1 MYYHKKVK
9 SIFLAF
15 FFLLIHLQVFSQE
28 NYTAEIA
35 YKNTEPSLA
44 KLTDKEKAWLSEHPI
59 IDVAAEKDW
68 PPFDFVDA
76 EGRYTGFTRDILELI
91 ASKVPLHFRYT
102 PDTWT
107 NSYRSVLNKNNILLP
122 AIYQTKERDKL
133 LLFSDEYYRSL
144 EYFFTRNDVK
154 FSNENSLKGKTLA
167 LVKDYAQE
175 TLIRRLYPELTIV
188 TTESTHDAISLVLE
202 KKADLIFNS
211 YTATQYLLDQ
221 MGIVNFIPF
230 KTLKGAPV
238 FLLKMATTKNN
249 PELISILNKALSL
262 VSIKEKN
269 TLLEKWQISG
279 NLFSAQLKQEI
290 TPSYSKEQKEWM
302 KNRPVI
308 NVAGDVSWLPFD
320 FINDNGTHTGLSHD
334 IVEYISSVTGLTFNY
349 YPDIWSNSL
358 EAVQNKSLDILPAAY
373 KVITR
378 KNDLLYSQ
386 AYFYPSSY
394 FFINSNSNISTKSD
408 LNNYKIALVKGT
420 AIEQSLHKKYPT
432 IKVIIVDSIAEA
444 IRMLSAGQI
453 DLVADSL
460 SVVNYHLHQHSIIN
474 ITPLKAVIS
483 ADTRSLHIAVRND
496 FKILVSILDL
506 ALASLSDFSKEQ
518 LYNKWSV
525 NQQIT
530 PRKTNKPLAFTADE
544 ELWLAEHKELRLAVD
559 PNWMPY
565 EKINNEGKHIGIVA
579 EILTLLKK
587 DLAINFTL
595 VPTENWEKSG
605 EIFNTNQVDI
615 ISSSVQYSKLN
626 DVLFTKS
633 YLSSPFVIVMKDE
646 NQYIESL
653 SQITNKKISLIAD
666 YHSTQQIIKDYPE
679 KNIKIV
685 PNVLQGLEDL
695 YTGKTDVLVAILS
708 QVNYLITENGFD
720 SLRVVGKTS
729 HEIRLGF
736 GVQPEL
742 QPLIPILNKALNR
755 IPTIEKQ
762 KIISRWGQ
770 KDILIKTDYKLIF
783 IVIFACAL
791 LLLIFY
797 FWNSRLQKA
806 MKLKAESEA
815 SLATVIEHMPV
826 IIFVTEKETTKL
838 LMANPTA
845 IQSLAI
851 NTKKLSDIKGT
862 DFYEWNQSQAVLD
875 TVIKQFKEN
884 EVLEEVQVKLKT
896 LAGETIEGLLSIS
909 PIKFQQKDAYLNIV
923 INLNERIQIEREL
936 QKAKSFAESASKAK
950 SEFLANMSHEIRTP
964 MNAIIGF
971 TELLHEQLKD
981 EKLKSFVKTIKS
993 AGNSLLLL
1001 INDILDLSKIEA
1013 GKISINKA
1021 VVNPHA
1027 LFEDISNIFLMNVRS
1042 KNLDLILE
1050 VDEKIP
1056 LALLLD
1062 EARIRQV
1069 LFNLVGNAVKFTEQG
1084 TIKLKAV
1091 ALNEDKIKSFVD
1103 LRIDV
1108 IDTGIGIKA
1117 TEINAIF
1124 ENFKQQ
1130 EGQSIRKYGGTGLG
1144 LTISKN
1150 LTELMNGSLTV
1161 SSEVGKGSCFSVLL
1175 ERISIASV
1183 SAPEYEATQQKQ
1195 SNHLVRFNNAKILI
1209 VDDIKDNRDLLQEIF
1224 NGLNIQTIHAENGK
1238 KAVELTLKTTFDLII
1253 MDIRMP
1259 VMDGYQAAQL
1269 IKQHSPNI
1277 PIVALTASV
1286 MRDDYEVQRKEN
1298 FNGYLRKPVL
1308 QQELISELKQ
1318 HLSFEEIEKS
1328 PISQKLIKT
1337 EFTDKSLLLLLKKE
1351 YVPTCQKLQ
1360 KSNNLKDITDFA
1372 ISLEKLSKQYN
1383 DAHFIEI
1390 ANTLNR
1396 ATELFDIGLIKN
1408 TLSQFLT
1415 LTNKS

>member
-1 MYYHKKVK
+1 MYYHKNLKR
-9 SIFLAF
+9 IFLVL
-15 FFLLIHLQVFSQE
+15 FFLLIHLHVFSQE
-28 NYTAEIA
+28 NNTAEVT
-35 YKNTEPSLA
+35 YKSTEPSLA
-44 KLTDKEKAWLSEHPI
+44 KLK
-59 IDVAAEKDW
+59 
-68 PPFDFVDA
+68 
-76 EGRYTGFTRDILELI
+76 
-91 ASKVPLHFRYT
+91 
-102 PDTWT
+102 
-107 NSYRSVLNKNNILLP
+107 NKITLP
-122 AIYQTKERDKL
+122 Y
-133 LLFSDEYYRSL
+133 
-144 EYFFTRNDVK
+144 
-154 FSNENSLKGKTLA
+154 
-167 LVKDYAQE
+167 
-175 TLIRRLYPELTIV
+175 
-188 TTESTHDAISLVLE
+188 ST
-202 KKADLIFNS
+202 
-211 YTATQYLLDQ
+211 
-221 MGIVNFIPF
+221 
-230 KTLKGAPV
+230 
-238 FLLKMATTKNN
+238 
-249 PELISILNKALSL
+249 
-262 VSIKEKN
+262 
-269 TLLEKWQISG
+269 
-279 NLFSAQLKQEI
+279 
-290 TPSYSKEQKEWM
+290 EQKKWM
-302 KNRPVI
+302 KNHPVI

-320 FINDNGTHTGLSHD
+320 FIDENGTHTGLSHD

-349 YPDIWSNSL
+349 HSDIWNNSL
-358 EAVQNKSLDILPAAY
+358 EAVQNKSLDLLPAAY
-373 KVITR
+373 KVATR

-386 AYFYPSSY
+386 AYFYPASY
-394 FFINSNSNISTKSD
+394 FFINSNSNISIKSD
-408 LNNYKIALVKGT
+408 LNHYKIALVKGA
-420 AIEQSLHKKYPT
+420 AIEQDLHKQYPT

-444 IRMLSAGQI
+444 IQMLSAGQV

-460 SVVNYHLHQHSIIN
+460 AVINYHLHQHSIIN
-474 ITPLKAVIS
+474 ISPLKVVIS
-483 ADTRSLHIAVRND
+483 AETRSLHIAVRND
-496 FKILVSILDL
+496 FKILVSILDI

-518 LYNKWSV
+518 LHKKWLV
-525 NQQIT
+525 NQQVI
-530 PRKTNKPLAFTADE
+530 PKKTNKPLTFTADE

-565 EKINNEGKHIGIVA
+565 EKINKEGKHIGIVA

-587 DLAINFTL
+587 DLAIKFTV
-595 VPTENWEKSG
+595 VPTMSWKDSG
-605 EIFNTNQVDI
+605 KIFNKNQVDV
-615 ISSSVQYSKLN
+615 ISSSIEYSKL
-626 DVLFTKS
+626 DHVLFTKS

-646 NQYIESL
+646 NQYIENL
-653 SQITNKKISLIAD
+653 SQIKDKKISLIEG
-666 YHSTQQIIKDYPE
+666 YHSTQQIIDDHPE
-679 KNIKIV
+679 KNIQIV
-685 PNVLQGLEDL
+685 PTVLQGLEDL
-695 YTGKTDVLVAILS
+695 YTGKTEVLVAILS
-708 QVNYLITENGFD
+708 QVNYLVTENGFD
-720 SLRVVGKTS
+720 SLRVVGKTP
-729 HEIRLGF
+729 HEIHLGF

-762 KIISRWGQ
+762 KIISRWGK

-783 IVIFACAL
+783 IVIFACTL

-806 MKLKAESEA
+806 IKLKAESEE
-815 SLATVIEHMPV
+815 SLATVIAHMPV
-826 IIFVTEKETTKL
+826 ITFVTEKETTKL

-862 DFYEWNQSQAVLD
+862 DFYEWNQSQSVLD
-875 TVIKQFKEN
+875 SIIKQFKEDGALN
-884 EVLEEVQVKLKT
+884 EVQVKLKT
-896 LAGETIEGLLSIS
+896 LVGETIEGLLSIT
-909 PIKFQQKDAYLNIV
+909 PIKFKQQDAYLNIV
-923 INLNERIQIEREL
+923 INLNERIQTEREL
-936 QKAKSFAESASKAK
+936 QKAKIIAESASKAK

-1013 GKISINKA
+1013 GKVSINIA

-1027 LFEDISNIFLMNVRS
+1027 LFEDVSNVFLMNVRS

-1062 EARIRQV
+1062 ETRIRQV

-1117 TEINAIF
+1117 AEINAIF

-1144 LTISKN
+1144 LTISKR

-1175 ERISIASV
+1175 KRISIASIA
-1183 SAPEYEATQQKQ
+1183 APEYEATQQKQ
-1195 SNHLVRFNNAKILI
+1195 NNHLVRFNNAKVLI

-1224 NGLNIQTIHAENGK
+1224 NGLNMQTIYAENGK
-1238 KAVELTLKTTFDLII
+1238 KAVELTLTTTFDVVI

-1269 IKQHSPNI
+1269 IKEHSPNI
-1277 PIVALTASV
+1277 PIIALTASV
-1286 MRDDYEVQRKEN
+1286 MRDDYEIQRKEN

-1308 QQELISELKQ
+1308 QRELIAELKR
-1318 HLSFEEIEKS
+1318 HLSFKVIEKS
-1328 PISQKLIKT
+1328 PIAQPLIKAKLV
-1337 EFTDKSLLLLLKKE
+1337 DKSLLLLLKKD
-1351 YVPTCQKLQ
+1351 YVPICQALQ
-1360 KSNNLKDITDFA
+1360 KSNNLKDITNFA
-1372 ISLEKLSKQYN
+1372 ISLEQLSKQYN

-1390 ANTLNR
+1390 ANTLNK
-1396 ATELFDIGLIKN
+1396 ATEIFDIGLIKS
-1408 TLSQFLT
+1408 TLAQFLT
-1415 LTNKS
+1415 LTSES